1 MADEPGWIEL
11 AQGRDGAALRA
22 GGAWIVEHAATL
34 DRLIAQLPAGQ
45 QVRSLDLSDVT
56 LLDSAGAWLL
66 ARASAQGEAGAIP
79 WQNLA
84 PEFQPLAERVLAAG
98 PKVIPDQPRGR
109 TLVDWVAE
117 VGAGAEDVFNQAV
130 DLIAFF
136 GEFILAA
143 LRVVRHPSRF
153 RWTPLL
159 VHIEQTGINALPIV
173 GLISFLVGVVLA
185 YQGAD
190 QLRQFGAQ
198 IFTVNMVGIS
208 VLREM
213 GILLT
218 AIVVAGRSGSAFTAQ
233 IGTMQVSEEVDAMR
247 TMGLDPMEVLAIPR
261 VAALVITLPLLTF
274 FADLMG
280 LLGGGIMCVLLV
292 DITFAQYVG
301 LLNNAVSAT
310 HFWVGMVKAPVF
322 AVLISL
328 VGCFEGLRVS
338 GSAESV
344 GKMTTRSVVEGIFLV
359 IISDALFSI
368 LFSILS
374 I

>member
-1 MADEPGWIEL
+1 MTDQPGWIKL
-11 AQGRDGAALRA
+11 AQEPDGAVLQA
-22 GGAWIVEHAATL
+22 GGAWTVEYAADL
-34 DRLIAQLPAGQ
+34 DRQVGSLPREGTA
-45 QVRSLDLSDVT
+45 RALDLTRIEAIDT
-56 LLDSAGAWLL
+56 AGAWLL
-66 ARASAQGEAGAIP
+66 ARASSQGEGAEIP

-84 PEFQPLAERVLAAG
+84 PEFQPLAERVLSAG
-98 PKVIPDQPRGR
+98 PKVIPDRPRPR
-109 TLVDWVAE
+109 TITDWVAD
-117 VGAGAEDVFNQAV
+117 VGEGVAEALTDTLN
-130 DLIAFF
+130 LIAFF
-136 GEFILAA
+136 GEFVLATG
-143 LRVVRHPSRF
+143 RVIANPRRF
-153 RWTPLL
+153 RWVPLL

-190 QLRQFGAQ
+190 QLRQFNAQ
-198 IFTVNMVGIS
+198 FLTVNMVGIS

-233 IGTMQVSEEVDAMR
+233 IGTMQVSEEVDALR
-247 TMGLDPMEVLAIPR
+247 TMGLDPMEVLVIPR
-261 VAALVITLPLLTF
+261 VTALIITLPILTF

-280 LLGGGIMCVLLV
+280 LLGGGVMYVVLV
-292 DITFAQYVG
+292 DQTFGQYIARLNDVVG
-301 LLNNAVSAT
+301 AKE
-310 HFWVGMVKAPVF
+310 FWVGMVKAPVF
-322 AVLISL
+322 AILIAL
-328 VGCFEGLRVS
+328 VGCFEGLRVT

-359 IISDALFSI
+359 IIFDALFSV

>member
-22 GGAWIVEHAATL
+22 GGAWTVEHAATL
-34 DRLIAQLPAGQ
+34 NRLVSDLPSVGKAGA
-45 QVRSLDLSDVT
+45 LDLSGVT

-66 ARASAQGEAGAIP
+66 ARASGQGEAGAVP

-98 PKVIPDQPRGR
+98 PKVTPEEPHPR
-109 TLVDWVAE
+109 TFVDWVAD
-117 VGAGAEDVFNQAV
+117 VGAGAEDVLRQSL
-130 DLIAFF
+130 DLVAFF
-136 GEFILAA
+136 GEFVLALGRVIL
-143 LRVVRHPSRF
+143 RPDRF
-153 RWTPLL
+153 RWKPLL

-233 IGTMQVSEEVDAMR
+233 IGTMQVSEEVDALR

-261 VAALVITLPLLTF
+261 VAALVISLPLLTF

-280 LLGGGIMCVLLV
+280 LLGGGIMCVMLV
-292 DITFAQYVG
+292 DISFGQYVG
-301 LLNNAVSAT
+301 LLNSAVSAT

-322 AVLISL
+322 AILIAL

-359 IISDALFSI
+359 IIFDALFSI

>member
-1 MADEPGWIEL
+1 MTDQPGWIRL
-11 AQGRDGAALRA
+11 AEGRDGAVLQA
-22 GGAWIVEHAATL
+22 GGAWTVQYVAEL
-34 DRLIAQLPAGQ
+34 DR
-45 QVRSLDLSDVT
+45 QVGSLSAEAAPRALELDEIEAI
-56 LLDSAGAWLL
+56 DSAGAWLL
-66 ARASAQGEAGAIP
+66 ARATGQGEQREIP
-79 WQNLA
+79 WRNL
-84 PEFQPLAERVLAAG
+84 PEEFQPLAERVLAAG
-98 PKVIPDQPRGR
+98 PAVNAERPRRR
-109 TLVDWVAE
+109 TISDWVAD
-117 VGAGAEDVFNQAV
+117 VGAGVEEFLADAL

-136 GEFILAA
+136 GEFVLAVG
-143 LRVVRHPSRF
+143 RVIADPRRF
-153 RWTPLL
+153 RIVPLL

-185 YQGAD
+185 YQGAE
-190 QLRQFGAQ
+190 QLRQFNAQ
-198 IFTVNMVGIS
+198 FLTVNMVGIS

-233 IGTMQVSEEVDAMR
+233 IGTMQVSEEVDALR

-280 LLGGGIMCVLLV
+280 LLGGGVMCVLLV
-292 DITFAQYVG
+292 DMTFGQYVSR
-301 LLNNAVSAT
+301 LNDAVNAT
-310 HFWVGMVKAPVF
+310 QFWVGMVKAPVF
-322 AVLISL
+322 AILIAL
-328 VGCFEGLRVS
+328 VGCFEGLRVT

-344 GKMTTRSVVEGIFLV
+344 GTMTTRSVVEGIFLV
-359 IISDALFSI
+359 IIFDALFSI

>member
-1 MADEPGWIEL
+1 MVDQPGWIKL
-11 AQGRDGAALRA
+11 AQGRGGAELQA
-22 GGAWIVEHAATL
+22 GGAWIVDHAAAL
-34 DRLIAQLPAGQ
+34 DQLTAALPKDRHPIA
-45 QVRSLDLSDVT
+45 LDLSELT

-66 ARASAQGEAGAIP
+66 ARATAQGEAGAVP
-79 WQNLA
+79 WVNLA

-98 PKVIPDQPRGR
+98 PKVTPDEPKPRSF
-109 TLVDWVAE
+109 LDWVAD
-117 VGAGAEDVFNQAV
+117 VGEGAEEIYRESL

-136 GEFILAA
+136 GEFVLAA
-143 LRVVRHPSRF
+143 GRVIARPRRF
-153 RWTPLL
+153 RWKPLL

-190 QLRQFGAQ
+190 QLSRFGAQ

-233 IGTMQVSEEVDAMR
+233 IGTMQVSEEVDALR

-261 VAALVITLPLLTF
+261 VVALVISLPLLAF

-280 LLGGGIMCVLLV
+280 LLGGGLMCVLLV
-292 DITFAQYVG
+292 DISFGQYLG
-301 LLNNAVSAT
+301 LLNNAVTAT

-322 AVLISL
+322 AILIAL

-359 IISDALFSI
+359 IIFDALFSI